1 MSKPEYN
8 QGLTTSSSMQEKIKE
23 VTRNLLIAHGYHK
36 TTFGVIAKALQIT
49 TTNIHYHFG
58 NKNHLVEI
66 VVREYVAEAK
76 KNHSII
82 WLDTTTTL
90 EQKVAQVVAYNYR
103 LYRKYNPD
111 DKGRHPWSL
120 IGRLRLESD
129 VLSEAACRSLASFTQ
144 TMQDVISQ
152 AVEYAWQQGQL
163 KADTPRQ
170 DLVFLLTNLVDSS
183 SVFAQDAGSFAR
195 LEQFFTAFSR
205 VVLSVYTLEPPT
217 RGDNGT

>member
-1 MSKPEYN
+1 MPKPEYS
-8 QGLTTSSSMQEKIKE
+8 QCLTTSSSMQEKIKDI
-23 VTRNLLIAHGYHK
+23 THNLLIAHGYHK

-82 WLDTTTTL
+82 WLDTTTL

-120 IGRLRLESD
+120 IGRLLLESD
-129 VLSEAACRSLASFTQ
+129 VLSDAAYRSLASFTQ
-144 TMQDVISQ
+144 TMYDVISQ
-152 AVEYAWQQGQL
+152 AVEYAWQQG
-163 KADTPRQ
+163 
-170 DLVFLLTNLVDSS
+170 
-183 SVFAQDAGSFAR
+183 
-195 LEQFFTAFSR
+195 
-205 VVLSVYTLEPPT
+205 
-217 RGDNGT
+217 